1 MQRKVSAPKAKVV
14 LVGDSRVGKSSL
26 LARFAGEAWDASYTP
41 TVGVEFRAKTLRTD
55 DGDGGTATLKVT
67 LWDSAGEGQNYEAI
81 QSTYYHG
88 ARCAVIVFDVTDRRT
103 FESVGRWK
111 KEIRQY
117 AEGLIPIVLV
127 GSKNDLWEERQ
138 VSAQEAADWAAE
150 QPCAP
155 APRHAL
161 PCSARTALPDD
172 DARAA
177 GM

>member
-88 ARCAVIVFDVTDRRT
+88 ARCAVRLELCGAACCGGDVL
-103 FESVGRWK
+103 G
-111 KEIRQY
+111 
-117 AEGLIPIVLV
+117 
-127 GSKNDLWEERQ
+127 
-138 VSAQEAADWAAE
+138 
-150 QPCAP
+150 
-155 APRHAL
+155 
-161 PCSARTALPDD
+161 
-172 DARAA
+172 
-177 GM
+177 